1 MLRKNRPTLWTS
13 LQKGSYIIDL
23 RNHYLYQGIDVGAGV
38 IDQDYRGNVGVILFN
53 FGDEDFEVKQGDRI
67 AQFILERIHIPILV
81 ESKEPLPETIRGEG
95 GFGSTGVTANVTANV
110 SFQLWNSCYVGCSH
124 DL

>member
-1 MLRKNRPTLWTS
+1 MEESPHDLDWLTKRYNINVIVLRINCIFK
-13 LQKGSYIIDL
+13 
-23 RNHYLYQGIDVGAGV
+23 GIDVGAGV

-81 ESKEPLPETIRGEG
+81 ESKEPLPDTVRGEG

-110 SFQLWNSCYVGCSH
+110 SFRIYNPCYVEC
-124 DL
+124 

>member
-1 MLRKNRPTLWTS
+1 MLWKNRPTIWIG
-13 LQKGSYIIDL
+13 LQKGTTKSYSVAYLL
-23 RNHYLYQGIDVGAGV
+23 RFKGIDVGAGV

-53 FGDEDFEVKQGDRI
+53 FGEEDFEVKQGDRI

-81 ESKEPLPETIRGEG
+81 ESKEPLPDTIRGEG

-110 SFQLWNSCYVGCSH
+110 SL
-124 DL
+124 